1 MSRFRWPRL
10 TLPKLRLPRV
20 SLDLLAFGLGL
31 AAFVAGLAM
40 IYVPAGLIGGG
51 LVLMGVAVFGP
62 GKEGAR

>member
-1 MSRFRWPRL
+1 MKRIP
-10 TLPKLRLPRV
+10 V
-20 SLDLLAFGLGL
+20 SVELAVFAVGL
-31 AAFVAGLAM
+31 AAFVAGLAL

>member
-1 MSRFRWPRL
+1 MKRL
-10 TLPKLRLPRV
+10 SV
-20 SLDLLAFGLGL
+20 SAELAVFAAGLAVFVVGLGL
-31 AAFVAGLAM
+31 

>member
-1 MSRFRWPRL
+1 MKR
-10 TLPKLRLPRV
+10 RV
-20 SLDLLAFGLGL
+20 PVELAAFVLGL
-31 AAFVAGLAM
+31 VAFVAGLAL